1 VTDAPPEEPPE
12 DLRDALI
19 REQAERIATL
29 EAMVADLREQL
40 SAAQRAG
47 SRNSG
52 NSSMPPSMDGQP
64 GRKMPRKQR
73 RAAERAEKKRNRGK
87 QPGSP
92 GAAMRWEVPARTEDH
107 YPQGGC
113 VCGRDLADAED
124 LGVTRSYQQQEIP
137 AARAERVQ
145 HDLHKVRCACGR
157 PQAAARPAGV
167 PDSALSTGPRLR
179 ALAVYLVVFQH
190 VPVERCRQLIA
201 DVAGAAVS
209 AGFVHS
215 CLRRAAS
222 LAADVVRLI
231 RTLITAAAV
240 AGFDETTLRSG
251 PAGEKKYV
259 HGAFTEE
266 YSAFWLGAR
275 SLDSM
280 HDAGILPGFAG
291 IVVSDRYQNYFHPR
305 WEHIAGNQACLAHI
319 LRDYQD
325 CAETY
330 PGAVWPEQAQRAL
343 RGLIKAWHAAR
354 GQGLPA
360 IPADVMKPLAHE
372 FRHAVLAGLASMP
385 RVPGPKNSTKQR
397 PGRELLEFCRDR
409 RDDVL
414 RFTTDTSIWPTNN
427 ISERGVRPLKTQ
439 QKISGRLAS
448 DDVTQDR
455 LDIRS
460 YIDTAR
466 KHGKNTFAVLYDLM
480 TGNPW
485 RPPAQEV
492 PP

>member
-12 DLRDALI
+12 DPRDALI
-19 REQAERIATL
+19 AAQAERIAAL
-29 EAMVADLREQL
+29 EALVADLRERL
-40 SAAQRAG
+40 EAAGRAG

-52 NSSMPPSMDGQP
+52 NSSMPPSSDDLP
-64 GRKMPRKQR
+64 GRKPPRKQR
-73 RAAERAEKKRNRGK
+73 RAAERAAKKRSRGK
-87 QPGSP
+87 QPGGP
-92 GAAMRWEVPARTEDH
+92 GAAMRWEVPDRAEDH

-113 VCGRDLADAED
+113 ACGRDLADAAD
-124 LGVTRSYQQQEIP
+124 LGIARSFQQEEISSAP
-137 AARAERVQ
+137 AERVQ
-145 HDLHKVRCACGR
+145 HDLHEVRCACGR
-157 PQAAARPAGV
+157 PHVAARPAGV
-167 PDSALSTGPRLR
+167 PDSALSIGPRLR

-190 VPVERCRQLIA
+190 VPVERCRRLIA
-201 DVAGAAVS
+201 DVTGAFVS
-209 AGFVHS
+209 DGFIHS
-215 CLRRAAS
+215 CLRQAAG
-222 LAADVVRLI
+222 LAAEVVRLI

-251 PAGEKKYV
+251 PAGDKKYV

-280 HDAGILPGFAG
+280 ADAGIHPDFAG

-305 WEHIAGNQACLAHI
+305 WKHVTGNQACLSHL

-325 CAETY
+325 CAESY
-330 PGAVWPEQAQRAL
+330 PGAIWPVQAQRAL
-343 RGLIKAWHAAR
+343 RGMIHAWHSSR

-360 IPADVMKPLAHE
+360 IPADVLEPLARE
-372 FRHAVLAGLASMP
+372 FRHAVLAGLASVP
-385 RVPGPKNSTKQR
+385 RVPGPKNSTKQK
-397 PGRELLEFCRDR
+397 PGRDLLEFCRDR

-414 RFTTDTSIWPTNN
+414 RFTADTSIWPTNN

-460 YIDTAR
+460 YIDIAR
-466 KHGKNTFAVLYDLM
+466 KHGKNAMDVLHDLM
-480 TGNPW
+480 LGRPW
-485 RPPAQEV
+485 RPPAQAFS
-492 PP
+492 P